1 MRRTCQLLQVDV
13 TLVRVLFV
21 GLAVFCGSGLVLYVA
36 MWILVPDASKVPPPT
51 GGVAVQCQGPVLA
64 HPDMYQLRDRKTPYP
79 QHPSA
84 LGGKI
89 MSYAAKVYILAIVV
103 LAAGWA
109 LGRAYEKV
117 SDRDATGS
125 NWWLR
130 VASWVLYGLGFLIGS
145 GGTALALD
153 AANDPDKYGGP

>member
-1 MRRTCQLLQVDV
+1 
-13 TLVRVLFV
+13 
-21 GLAVFCGSGLVLYVA
+21 
-36 MWILVPDASKVPPPT
+36 
-51 GGVAVQCQGPVLA
+51 
-64 HPDMYQLRDRKTPYP
+64 
-79 QHPSA
+79 
-84 LGGKI
+84 

-117 SDRDATGS
+117 SDRDTTGS

-145 GGTALALD
+145 GGTVVALD
-153 AANDPDKYGGP
+153 AANNPDKYGGP

>member
-1 MRRTCQLLQVDV
+1 
-13 TLVRVLFV
+13 
-21 GLAVFCGSGLVLYVA
+21 
-36 MWILVPDASKVPPPT
+36 
-51 GGVAVQCQGPVLA
+51 
-64 HPDMYQLRDRKTPYP
+64 
-79 QHPSA
+79 
-84 LGGKI
+84 

-130 VASWVLYGLGFLIGS
+130 VASWVLYGLRAS
-145 GGTALALD
+145 
-153 AANDPDKYGGP
+153 